1 MPTTVPALS
10 NAEFAAEI
18 QLYSPEY
25 LDGAALHALFA
36 HYEELRRWSPRL
48 ALIGPGTAG
57 EVLAR
62 HFGEALAALPL
73 LPALPAAR
81 LVDVGSGAGFPGLV
95 LAAARP
101 AWEVTLVETRE
112 RKWAFL
118 QAVVRRAGLSC
129 RVLNAR
135 VAPLLPAGLPD
146 AYEVLTVKALRLP
159 PATLT
164 ALAERIAPGGRM
176 LFWAGQEAVALPA
189 SWQVT
194 AQLPLAGAQ
203 ARRLVAAER
212 GAQTPR

>member
-1 MPTTVPALS
+1 MPTLVPALS
-10 NAEFAAEI
+10 EPDFATEI
-18 QLYSPEY
+18 ARHSPER
-25 LDGAALHALFA
+25 LDPTALRALFA

-57 EVLAR
+57 EVLSR
-62 HFGEALAALPL
+62 HFGESLAALPL

-95 LAAARP
+95 LAAVRP
-101 AWEVTLVETRE
+101 AWEVTLVEARE

-146 AYEVLTVKALRLP
+146 AWEVLTVRALRLP
-159 PATLT
+159 PATLA

-194 AQLPLAGAQ
+194 AQLPLPGAH

-212 GAQTPR
+212 GTQTPR